1 LLLLVDR
8 DAKRKEGIM
17 LFVAILLLCGHW
29 LDYYIMIMP
38 GTVEGHRGFGFVE
51 IGTALGF
58 VGLFT
63 FLVITK
69 LSKHPLGPKNHPF
82 LDESLHHQI

>member
-1 LLLLVDR
+1 MVDR
-8 DAKRKEGIM
+8 DAKRKQNAM
-17 LFVAILLLCGHW
+17 LFVAILLLAGHW

-38 GTVEGHRGFGFVE
+38 GTVESHRGFGIVE

-63 FLVITK
+63 FLVMNK
-69 LSKHPLGPKNHPF
+69 LSKQGLVAKNHPF